1 MNIHDV
7 TELIWHFVGHLRLD
21 EDVARNRIQ
30 YEDAESGRVLE
41 DDIGPVKEKAPRLEE
56 LVDSESSPIA
66 FASFPGVP
74 PIPNAG
80 FPIGTNHAPPV
91 PVAPVEDIHFKVPP
105 RLAPAPAP
113 GSISGHGYP
122 ESIGPEYRETL
133 FDARQINQ
141 INDCDI
147 FSSDPM
153 WDGVLPAPDKTHSL
167 DELLAAAQDE
177 IPAGIGTLS
186 GGSSQAAIAFARSLG
201 NEESD
206 GQFEHSTPIEPGKY
220 HNGERLAEDEEL
232 PTELSAIVPEMP
244 EPTNGPTGDLGI
256 TTQAAEL
263 GANGAYNAALIADAN
278 GACGTLVVLGDK
290 FTLNAIIQIN
300 VYSDDD
306 HINAAGI
313 VSGEVSSGGNQAN
326 NIAEVSFTETEIMP
340 GAKTGTPFRVDIV
353 EGDFYD
359 VRALFQSNDAVDND
373 AASLTSSGHY
383 CLVQT
388 GGNQMFNL
396 AEMRD
401 FDFTNYYD
409 VIVVGGR
416 YYDINMIVQINAL
429 LDNDAISVG
438 GSDDGSGTV
447 NTGGNSLLNSA
458 QLAMY
463 GAGNVQPLEDG
474 MHDFAGSLAS
484 GSPSGASSDW
494 GFSDG
499 GDGYIDVLYVT
510 GDYFDINLLWQMNV
524 VSDVDAAVLDAAGS
538 SSEGG
543 TTQVVSTGA
552 NELQNEAIIVDV
564 GAISGEYIGGNVYE
578 GSILIQANLVES
590 DDDTLIGDTDTL
602 ATEVIAFMDGP
613 DTAPSD
619 PTYVGPPITV
629 ADQIM
634 SGLMTG

>member
-21 EDVARNRIQ
+21 EDHARGRIQ
-30 YEDAESGRVLE
+30 YEDAEAGRVLE
-41 DDIGPVKEKAPRLEE
+41 DGIGRVKETTPRHEE
-56 LVDSESSPIA
+56 LADSESTPVA
-66 FASFPGVP
+66 FASFPGVTP
-74 PIPNAG
+74 MPQAD
-80 FPIGTNHAPPV
+80 FPIAANYAAPV
-91 PVAPVEDIHFKVPP
+91 SVAPVEDIQFKVPP

-113 GSISGHGYP
+113 GSIGGHGYP
-122 ESIGPEYRETL
+122 ESIGPEYRQTL
-133 FDARQINQ
+133 FDARQTNQ
-141 INDCDI
+141 LNDCDVV
-147 FSSDPM
+147 SSDLT
-153 WDGVLPAPDKTHSL
+153 WAGELPVAKQTHSL
-167 DELLAAAQDE
+167 DELLASAQAE
-177 IPAGIGTLS
+177 IPADFAALS
-186 GGSSQAAIAFARSLG
+186 GGSSQAAIAFARGLG
-201 NEESD
+201 SEGSD
-206 GQFEHSTPIEPGKY
+206 GQFAHSTPIEPGNY
-220 HNGERLAEDEEL
+220 HNGERLADDETL
-232 PTELSAIVPEMP
+232 PTEFSAIVPEMP

-263 GANGAYNAALIADAN
+263 GANGVYNAALIADAN

-290 FTLNAIIQIN
+290 FTLNAIVQVN

-313 VSGEVSSGGNQAN
+313 VSGEVSGGGNQAN
-326 NIAEVSFTETEIMP
+326 NVAEVSFTETAIMP

-359 VRALFQSNDAVDND
+359 VRALFQSNDARDDD
-373 AASLTSSGHY
+373 AVTLTSSGHY
-383 CLVQT
+383 SLVQT
-388 GGNQMFNL
+388 GGNQMVNL
-396 AEMRD
+396 ADLRD

-409 VIVVGGR
+409 VIVIGGC
-416 YYDINMIVQINAL
+416 YYDLNMIIQLNVL
-429 LDNDAISVG
+429 LDNDAISLS

-447 NTGGNSLLNSA
+447 NSGGNSLLNSA

-463 GAGNVQPLEDG
+463 GAGNVQPLADG
-474 MHDFAGSLAS
+474 MGDFVGTLTSDD
-484 GSPSGASSDW
+484 PSGASSEW

-524 VSDVDAAVLDAAGS
+524 VSDVDAAALEADGSPSETAA
-538 SSEGG
+538 
-543 TTQVVSTGA
+543 TQVVSTGA

-564 GAISGEYIGGNVYE
+564 GAMSGEYIGGDVYE

-590 DDDTLIGDTDTL
+590 DDDTVIGDTDTL
-602 ATEVIAFMDGP
+602 VPEVIAFTDGA

-619 PTYVGPPITV
+619 LTYVGPPVTV